1 MSIDEKILKVVD
13 AVYCIDYITVH
24 TVTPQWYRM
33 NVDMYYTG
41 DDDVEIVEISYTP
54 ECYAM
59 PNYLTVDEFMSKSVS
74 ELKDL
79 LEI

>member
-1 MSIDEKILKVVD
+1 MSIDEKITKVVD
-13 AVYCIDYITVH
+13 AVYCIEYITVH
-24 TVTPQWYRM
+24 TVSPQWYRR
-33 NVDMYYTG
+33 NVDMYYDG
-41 DDDVEIVEISYTP
+41 DDPVEIVQISYTP

-59 PNYLTVDEFMSKSVS
+59 PNYLTVKEFMDRPVS